1 MDDRIREQLEDILKQ
16 AEVEEQ
22 SETFLRQALAID
34 IPAEDGPW
42 LKSMFRLA
50 AIFLELAYGTKKEAN
65 RALPWLLFSLGMA
78 YERYYA
84 QKGYNGEGLRRCR
97 LKCIYPRKN

>member
-1 MDDRIREQLEDILKQ
+1 MDDRIRQQLERILEQ

-34 IPAEDGPW
+34 IPVEDGAW

-50 AIFLELAYGTKKEAN
+50 AIVLEMAFGSKREAN

-78 YERYYA
+78 YERYHI
-84 QKGYNGEGLRRCR
+84 QKKGYNGEGV
-97 LKCIYPRKN
+97 

>member
-1 MDDRIREQLEDILKQ
+1 MDDRIRQQLEQILGQ

-34 IPAEDGPW
+34 IPVEDGTW
-42 LKSMFRLA
+42 LKSMYRLA
-50 AIFLELAYGTKKEAN
+50 AIFLELAYGDKKEAN

-78 YERYYA
+78 YERYHI
-84 QKGYNGEGLRRCR
+84 QKKDYNGGG
-97 LKCIYPRKN
+97 

>member
-1 MDDRIREQLEDILKQ
+1 MDDKIREQLEDILKQ
-16 AEVEEQ
+16 AEVEDQ

-34 IPAEDGPW
+34 ISAEDGPW

-50 AIFLELAYGTKKEAN
+50 AIVLELAYGTKKEAN

-78 YERYYA
+78 YKRYYTPE
-84 QKGYNGEGLRRCR
+84 NRS
-97 LKCIYPRKN
+97 